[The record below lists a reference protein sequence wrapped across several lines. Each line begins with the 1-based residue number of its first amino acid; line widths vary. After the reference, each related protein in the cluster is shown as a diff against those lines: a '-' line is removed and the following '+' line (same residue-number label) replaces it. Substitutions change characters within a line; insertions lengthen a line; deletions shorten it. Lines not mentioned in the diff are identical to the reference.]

1 MAAKLFFLQIQHQS
15 RVYQIFVQNSF
26 GLLLHDSL
34 FTGKRNSDVLYYY
47 PALRAPRRK
56 QKGNFPAPARWCRGR
71 KRIADERC

>member
-34 FTGKRNSDVLYYY
+34 FTGK
-47 PALRAPRRK
+47 K
-56 QKGNFPAPARWCRGR
+56 EF
-71 KRIADERC
+71 